1 MIHRRQRLRV
11 RFASALL
18 LCLVFL
24 FTTQPVWAE
33 AGKGLSRISMG
44 EVLWGLFLVAVG
56 LPLVF
61 GLLVFALLSMLATK
75 YKGSM
80 GWCVCLS
87 VVTWL
92 LCLGLMM
99 LNGEYRTIGHE
110 FLMSAVV
117 TIAAAVMGYYIG
129 GSNLSTPEQE
139 KPFS

>member
-1 MIHRRQRLRV
+1 MLYRRQRLRV

-18 LCLVFL
+18 LCHVFL

-44 EVLWGLFLVAVG
+44 EVLWGLFLFAVG
-56 LPLVF
+56 LPLVL
-61 GLLVFALLSMLATK
+61 GLLVFALLSMLAAK
-75 YKGSM
+75 QKGSL
-80 GWCVCLS
+80 GWCVSFS

-92 LCLGLMM
+92 ICLGAMM

-129 GSNLSTPEQE
+129 GSDRSISEQE
-139 KPFS
+139 EPFS